1 MQHQKTLVNGVRHTR
16 CQVKLEMLT
25 QYLISTLNLAGMMAL
40 IALSF
45 SGASKLISH
54 NMGRQILYGLILGA
68 GAVFVSIQPIMHVNG
83 IQNDPRNLLVGCAAA
98 IFGPVA
104 GLITFM
110 IAATTRYHEAAPSAN
125 VCVISLFVAG
135 CAGLAWRQYTR
146 NLVSK
151 NEGHFAIL
159 GLTISLSYFT
169 TFLLPREDWHG
180 IFSTAVPVLTIV
192 NVIGAVILGGFLER
206 HRLRNERER
215 TLLDH
220 ASFDPLTGLMNRRAF
235 EMEYAS
241 SILAKSSI
249 GTAFIVF
256 DLDDF
261 KNINDTYGHSFGD
274 KVLVGVSSIL
284 RANIRDVDLSARFGG
299 DEFILC
305 LRNIDYDQSTRIIKR
320 IQKAISELG
329 RRELEV
335 DLEFTASVGLC
346 WREDP
351 IKMKDAFEIAD
362 QSLYHA
368 KVDGKNQ
375 MDTSGKPVFFDSLR
389 VRPDSAVRSDGS
401 GREMSRAALGGGR
414 FGRRSA

>member
-1 MQHQKTLVNGVRHTR
+1 
-16 CQVKLEMLT
+16 MLT

-40 IALSF
+40 IAVSF

-68 GAVFVSIQPIMHVNG
+68 GAVFVSLQPIMHVNE

-110 IAATTRYHEAAPSAN
+110 IAAATRYHEAAPSAN

-135 CAGLAWRQYTR
+135 CAGLAWRHYTR

-151 NEGHFAIL
+151 NEGHFTIL

-169 TFLLPREDWHG
+169 TFLLPREDWQG

-192 NVIGAVILGGFLER
+192 NIIGAVVLGGFLER

-215 TLLDH
+215 TLLGH
-220 ASFDPLTGLMNRRAF
+220 AFFDPLTGLMNRRAF
-235 EMEYAS
+235 EMEYTS
-241 SILAKSSI
+241 SILAKSST
-249 GTAFIVF
+249 GTAFIVL
-256 DLDDF
+256 DLDNF
-261 KNINDTYGHSFGD
+261 KNLNDAYGHSFGD
-274 KVLVGVSSIL
+274 KVLVGVASIL

-305 LRNIDYDQSTRIIKR
+305 LRNISYDKSTEIIKR
-320 IQKAISELG
+320 IQKAISEFG
-329 RRELEV
+329 RNGLEV
-335 DLEFTASVGLC
+335 DLEFSASAGLC
-346 WREDP
+346 WREHP

-368 KVDGKNQ
+368 KVDGQGQVVSTAPALPASK
-375 MDTSGKPVFFDSLR
+375 
-389 VRPDSAVRSDGS
+389 
-401 GREMSRAALGGGR
+401 AA
-414 FGRRSA
+414 

>member
-1 MQHQKTLVNGVRHTR
+1 MQHQKILVNGVRHTR

-54 NMGRQILYGLILGA
+54 NLGRQILYGLILGA
-68 GAVFVSIQPIMHVNG
+68 GAVLVSIQPIMHVNG
-83 IQNDPRNLLVGCAAA
+83 IQNDPRNLFVGCATA

-135 CAGLAWRQYTR
+135 CAGLAWRRYTR

-151 NEGHFAIL
+151 NEGHFAVL

-169 TFLLPREDWHG
+169 TFLLPREAWHG

-192 NVIGAVILGGFLER
+192 NVIGAVVLGGFLER

-235 EMEYAS
+235 EMEY
-241 SILAKSSI
+241 LFDI
-249 GTAFIVF
+249 G
-256 DLDDF
+256 
-261 KNINDTYGHSFGD
+261 
-274 KVLVGVSSIL
+274 
-284 RANIRDVDLSARFGG
+284 
-299 DEFILC
+299 
-305 LRNIDYDQSTRIIKR
+305 
-320 IQKAISELG
+320 
-329 RRELEV
+329 
-335 DLEFTASVGLC
+335 
-346 WREDP
+346 
-351 IKMKDAFEIAD
+351 
-362 QSLYHA
+362 
-368 KVDGKNQ
+368 
-375 MDTSGKPVFFDSLR
+375 
-389 VRPDSAVRSDGS
+389 
-401 GREMSRAALGGGR
+401 
-414 FGRRSA
+414 